1 MVLAGSI
8 GGAFALAFALELFID
23 QTLKRPAE
31 IETRLRLP
39 LFLSIPYRNGDVKPK
54 SLKPVK
60 NLLQLAWKKDHEPPV
75 PILNS
80 SESAEA
86 PALNSQISTINDQPS
101 SIHNLATLNHQPS
114 TIHNSPTLNSEIPP
128 WDPGYKLRPFWDALR
143 DRLITWFEIRGLTHK
158 PKLVAVTSCAE
169 GAGVSTLSTG
179 LAATL
184 SETGDGKV
192 LLVDMNHQ
200 NGAICQFFQ
209 GHLTCGLEDA
219 FVSEKRTN
227 ALVQDN
233 LYVVSEHALD
243 HKLLTNLPKRFKNLV
258 PRMKVSDYD
267 YIIFDMPPISQVS
280 MTPRLARF
288 MDIVLVVVES
298 EKTDRQV
305 VQSATTMLTESKANI
320 GLVLNKTRTYIP
332 RALQQEL

>member
-1 MVLAGSI
+1 M
-8 GGAFALAFALELFID
+8 
-23 QTLKRPAE
+23 
-31 IETRLRLP
+31 
-39 LFLSIPYRNGDVKPK
+39 
-54 SLKPVK
+54 
-60 NLLQLAWKKDHEPPV
+60 
-75 PILNS
+75 
-80 SESAEA
+80 
-86 PALNSQISTINDQPS
+86 
-101 SIHNLATLNHQPS
+101 
-114 TIHNSPTLNSEIPP
+114 
-128 WDPGYKLRPFWDALR
+128 
-143 DRLITWFEIRGLTHK
+143 THK

-169 GAGVSTLSTG
+169 GAGVSTLSAG

-192 LLVDMNHQ
+192 LLVDMNYQ
-200 NGAICQFFQ
+200 NGATCQFLQ
-209 GHLTCGLEDA
+209 GHPACGLDDA
-219 FVSEKRTN
+219 LISDKRTN

-233 LYVVSEHALD
+233 LYVVSEHARD
-243 HKLLTNLPKRFKNLV
+243 YKLLTHLPKRFKNLV

-305 VQSATTMLTESKANI
+305 VQSATTMLIESKANI